1 MNNCRKKLFE
11 QIKLTI
17 EKHDSNYLDQAIAS
31 TFLKKNIG
39 ERIFN
44 IIKRLLERS
53 TRIRVVLLESI
64 LKIRSIPCDVNLLHA
79 YSEQF
84 ELIKTASNIWKY
96 SLTEVEIA
104 EEKSKLINL
113 KLDEMV
119 KKKFAQQQDEKY
131 LKYMQSKE
139 FIQEIDGVKLKK
151 TLLQD
156 FLSFMRK
163 KCPQIMKKHRLRSTG
178 NKDELKE
185 NVQKLSLV
193 LQDKYPWK

>member
-1 MNNCRKKLFE
+1 
-11 QIKLTI
+11 
-17 EKHDSNYLDQAIAS
+17 
-31 TFLKKNIG
+31 
-39 ERIFN
+39 
-44 IIKRLLERS
+44 
-53 TRIRVVLLESI
+53 
-64 LKIRSIPCDVNLLHA
+64 
-79 YSEQF
+79 
-84 ELIKTASNIWKY
+84 
-96 SLTEVEIA
+96 
-104 EEKSKLINL
+104 
-113 KLDEMV
+113 MV

>member
-1 MNNCRKKLFE
+1 M
-11 QIKLTI
+11 
-17 EKHDSNYLDQAIAS
+17 
-31 TFLKKNIG
+31 
-39 ERIFN
+39 
-44 IIKRLLERS
+44 LERS